1 MHSSLRL
8 SFNIKNYICT
18 AKWSKNRVGK
28 RHARGSV
35 RKYERDRKNYG
46 EIEPQSTVRLI
57 EAARSRRSRRRSP
70 WPQWPCSWT
79 TVEPN
84 PTAPCKG
91 WSYLTT
97 LSEIIFP
104 RTSTLKS
111 PISQLPTMII
121 SKPLTKCKSISQYN
135 LTTQF
140 IRNINVITQVNF
152 NVNQSMFKWWPL

>member
-35 RKYERDRKNYG
+35 RKYERDRKTMG
-46 EIEPQSTVRLI
+46 KSSRKVRFDWSKLLDRGHKVVRGLNGL
-57 EAARSRRSRRRSP
+57 AHG
-70 WPQWPCSWT
+70 PQWNL
-79 TVEPN
+79 N

>member
-18 AKWSKNRVGK
+18 AKWSKKSCRETTRTWIRSKVRTWSKKLWGNRAAK
-28 RHARGSV
+28 YGSI
-35 RKYERDRKNYG
+35 DRSCSIA
-46 EIEPQSTVRLI
+46 IEVIAMALMALLMES
-57 EAARSRRSRRRSP
+57 
-70 WPQWPCSWT
+70 QWNL
-79 TVEPN
+79 N

-97 LSEIIFP
+97 LLEIIFP